1 MTTKHQLEFADE
13 TEGAIDAL
21 TSIAEGRG
29 WCNLT
34 PEVSA
39 DDVGVLTPSVFS
51 LRTKQGAP
59 VASFVTSPP
68 KRGEPRP
75 SSLGVLHTRGRLG
88 AARIADLLAGASF
101 AVRQDHT
108 QRGLLLEVPA
118 DTAPP
123 AILEAMRRLLTGL
136 SDFEPTGR
144 WRMDVFER
152 A

>member
-1 MTTKHQLEFADE
+1 MTSRHQLEFADD
-13 TEGAIDAL
+13 TAPAIAAL
-21 TSIAEGRG
+21 DNLDDGRG

-39 DDVGVLTPSVFS
+39 DDVAVLTPSVFS
-51 LRTKQGAP
+51 LRTKYGAP

-68 KRGEPRP
+68 KRGERRP

-88 AARIADLLAGASF
+88 KAKIAELLDGASF

-108 QRGLLLEVPA
+108 QRGLLLDVPA
-118 DTAPP
+118 TTPSSEVLD
-123 AILEAMRRLLTGL
+123 AMCRLLGGL
-136 SDFEPTGR
+136 CDFERTGK
-144 WRMDVFER
+144 WRMDVYER